1 MAENHLFFLPSKNGT
16 YLYKMQQLKN
26 EIINRF
32 GEANVSIIGK
42 DYGDFF
48 LIKSSELS
56 GSLLITTDLSD
67 YKMMVHEKHQGEEFA
82 ELYFYLPSYWDIHAV
97 DNPTMNWVFPWLNR
111 VQLYV
116 QNNATWLGHG
126 HTMPCGKEMQC
137 LSSTMTQNHF
147 IVSKPIA
154 CEKFLSPMI
163 VGDKTIHF
171 LALIPLFPDEM
182 DYKQGKGTAKLFDKF
197 RAQGVTE
204 KLDDYRKSTLKSKW
218 KFFGK

>member
-1 MAENHLFFLPSKNGT
+1 MEENQLFFILSKNGT

-26 EIINRF
+26 EITNRF
-32 GEANVSIIGK
+32 GNENVSMIGNE
-42 DYGDFF
+42 YGDFF

-56 GSLLITTDLSD
+56 GSLLITTNLSD
-67 YKMMVHEKHQGEEFA
+67 YKMMVHEKHQGDEFA

-116 QNNATWLGHG
+116 KNNNTWLGHG
-126 HTMPCGKEMQC
+126 HTMPCGKEMQS
-137 LSSTMTQNHF
+137 LSPTMAQNHF
-147 IVSKPIA
+147 IVSKPID
-154 CEKFLSPMI
+154 CEKFLSPMK

-182 DYKQGKGTAKLFDKF
+182 DYKQGKGTVKLFDKF
-197 RAQGVTE
+197 RTHGVTE
-204 KLDDYRKSTLKSKW
+204 KLDDYRKSTLKTKW